1 MINIPKVSVVIPVYN
16 ARLYIDSCVK
26 SVLNQTFKDFEIILI
41 DDGSTDGS
49 GERCDQL
56 AHLHSNIL
64 VYHQENQ
71 GVTHARKVGVSIA
84 TGEWITFVDADDE
97 LKEDA
102 LSLLVDT
109 SSDNSDIVVGFGEPT
124 NLPSYRYDAVEYRHM
139 CLRGKMPASPWA
151 KLYRRTIFNDWVFDI
166 PREIRIGEDLLMNIR
181 YSFCI
186 KKSVQVL
193 PYNKIIYNYT
203 DNPDQTTKNIGFD
216 SHVEDIFYHYWLKSI
231 PDHMRSEYFESMCIS
246 RIRFMCSLAKQ
257 DYKLPITDL
266 QYYNSLRI
274 DIRNT
279 HLPFKYYVIILL
291 MSSRFGR
298 YLYNLILRM
307 LY

>member
-97 LKEDA
+97 LKEEA

-109 SSDNSDIVVGFGEPT
+109 SSDKCDIVLGFCEPT
-124 NLPSYRYDAVEYRHM
+124 NIACHRYDAVEYRHM
-139 CLRGKMPASPWA
+139 CLRGKVPASPCA
-151 KLYRRTIFNDWVFDI
+151 KLYRRTIFNDWIFDI

-181 YSFCI
+181 YAFCAQ
-186 KKSVQVL
+186 KGVRVL
-193 PYNKIIYNYT
+193 PDNEVIYYYI
-203 DNPDQTTKNIGFD
+203 DNPYQTTKNIGFD
-216 SHVEDIFYHYWLKSI
+216 SHVEDLFYHHWQNSI
-231 PDHMRSEYFESMCIS
+231 PNHMKSEYFASMCIS
-246 RIRFMCSLAKQ
+246 RIRFMCSLAKR
-257 DYKLPITDL
+257 DYKIPITDL
-266 QYYNSLRI
+266 QYYKSLLI
-274 DIRNT
+274 DIKKI

-291 MSSRFGR
+291 MSSTLGR
-298 YLYNLILRM
+298 YLYNLLLRM